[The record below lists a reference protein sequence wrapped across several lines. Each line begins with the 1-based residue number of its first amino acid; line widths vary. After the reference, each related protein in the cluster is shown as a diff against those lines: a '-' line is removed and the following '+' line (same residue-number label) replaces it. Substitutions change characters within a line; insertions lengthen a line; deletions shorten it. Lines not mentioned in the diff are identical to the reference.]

1 MNCIIIDDD
10 ESARALIGHMVGNNP
25 HIEVQESFQCP
36 ISAMKYLN
44 NHTTDLV
51 FLDIHMPTFTGIDFI
66 KTVRNPPN
74 VILTTSDISFA
85 LEAFEYDCIIDY
97 FMKPVTQERFDKG
110 VEKAIMSQQAA
121 VTTFDNPVP
130 DEAVDDLYVSM
141 NRRLVKIDICS
152 IHVVE
157 AKGDYIMLKTAN
169 GNFTVYST
177 LKRIM
182 DKLPED
188 LFLKVHR
195 SFVINTKRIVDIEDN
210 SVLIGKEV
218 IPVSRSNRAELMRR
232 LNLL

>member
-10 ESARALIGHMVGNNP
+10 DSARALIGHMVGNNP

-36 ISAMKYLN
+36 IRAMQYLN
-44 NHTTDLV
+44 EHSTDLV

-66 KTVRNPPN
+66 KTVKDPPN

-110 VEKAIMSQQAA
+110 VQKAIMSQEAA
-121 VTTFDNPVP
+121 VATFDNPVP
-130 DEAVDDLYVSM
+130 DEAKEELYV
-141 NRRLVKIDICS
+141 NIDRRLVKIDIS
-152 IHVVE
+152 TINVIE
-157 AKGDYIMLKTAN
+157 AKGDYIMLKTAS
-169 GNFTVYST
+169 GNFMVYST
-177 LKRIM
+177 LKRIV
-182 DKLPED
+182 DKLPLD
-188 LFLKVHR
+188 AFLKVHR

-210 SVLIGKEV
+210 SVLIGKDV
-218 IPVSRSNRAELMRR
+218 IPVSRSNKAELLRR